1 MNIFHTIIFM
11 QNSNAQQATD
21 TTQNQ
26 EPKIASIGKIE
37 RVTMT
42 FPQEGVTTNNDLQNQ
57 DNSQGDQNNDATTNN
72 EGADATPQADNGG
85 AVENKNATT
94 PPAPTLPTPDQLKE
108 YFKSLNIEYEGDD
121 KIKEKLAATQ
131 NQPQLTDEQ
140 VKAQEA
146 AKEKRVLDKF
156 ISGGG
161 TIDQFVALRQVAE
174 ADVKELSTNT
184 LKKELK
190 DAGFNDQEIDGII
203 KERYY
208 QYGDEDLEQL
218 EDETDKAFA
227 KRKKEY
233 GDKLLSNRS
242 LPIKTQAANILKG
255 IQDAINSE
263 DLDAQNEEKISSKIE
278 DDFKALPRKLKIEI
292 GVIGKDTVPP
302 VDYDVSEQD
311 LAEVKAILKD
321 PAQRQQLLLNPD
333 GSWNITRITQALL
346 KEKAFD
352 SAAKISYLEAQ
363 TRNNAIWMEKFGARS
378 PQEIGIGGIPKQNN
392 GNQKNQPA
400 GVGKVQRVQPQR
412 Q

>member
-1 MNIFHTIIFM
+1 M
-11 QNSNAQQATD
+11 QDSNVQQATD
-21 TTQNQ
+21 NNQIQ

-42 FPQEGVTTNNDLQNQ
+42 FPQEGVTNTDLQNQ
-57 DNSQGDQNNDATTNN
+57 DNQQGDQNNDNAQQNST
-72 EGADATPQADNGG
+72 GANATPQANNGSVDNKQS
-85 AVENKNATT
+85 AE
-94 PPAPTLPTPDQLKE
+94 PAPAFTDEQLRE
-108 YFKSLNIEYEGDD
+108 YFKTQGIEYEGVE
-121 KIKEKLAATQ
+121 KLKEKLTVPQAQT
-131 NQPQLTDEQ
+131 QLTDEQ
-140 VKAQEA
+140 IKTQEL
-146 AKEKRVLDKF
+146 AKEKRVVDKF
-156 ISGGG
+156 VAGGG
-161 TIDQFVALRQVAE
+161 TVEQYVALKNVAD

-208 QYGDEDLEQL
+208 QYAEEELDQFDEES
-218 EDETDKAFA
+218 DKAFA

-278 DDFKALPRKLKIEI
+278 DDFKSLPRKLKIEI
-292 GVIGKDTVPP
+292 GVIGKDAVPP

-400 GVGKVQRVQPQR
+400 GIGKVQRVQPQR